1 MSASILENLL
11 SKLNNVNDPN
21 IPPWALIIV
30 ECFKGLINV
39 FHEFTTKNDEL
50 NNLKSE
56 NATLL
61 DEINVLKLRVD
72 DNEQRSR
79 NSCLLIHGIEEKP
92 NEDTDTLIKEVFQ
105 NELGITVLDDDIQR
119 SHRLGPV
126 RNNSRNTRSN
136 VVKPRP
142 IICRFL
148 KLSTRKKIYSNK
160 RQLKG
165 QPIMITENLTATRY
179 KIFQAALLK
188 FGRRSSWTNDG
199 RILTKVN
206 NKIIAINTI
215 EELNKYE
222 VITEP

>member
-1 MSASILENLL
+1 MSASILENLI
-11 SKLNNVNDPN
+11 SKLDKVNDPS

-39 FHEFTTKNDEL
+39 FHEFTIKNDEL
-50 NNLKSE
+50 NNLKSA
-56 NATLL
+56 NASLQ

-92 NEDTDTLIKEVFQ
+92 NEDTDTLIKEVVE
-105 NELGITVLDDDIQR
+105 NELGITVHDDDIQR

-148 KLSTRKKIYSNK
+148 KFSTRKNIYSSK

-165 QPIMITENLTATRY
+165 KNITITESLTSTRY
-179 KIFQAALLK
+179 KIYQAALLK
-188 FGRRSSWTNDG
+188 FGRRGVWTNDG
-199 RILTKVN
+199 RILTKVD
-206 NKIIAINTI
+206 NKIIVINSI
-215 EELNKYE
+215 EELNKYDD
-222 VITEP
+222 ITD